1 MVKNWPT
8 FLQDNSRL
16 PETIDEAVE
25 RLMMILEGEHKVAL
39 AVMREEDLFN
49 LHFSLGMAPEC
60 F

>member
-1 MVKNWPT
+1 LVKNWPT